1 MTKPV
6 DYYQNKAAEE
16 GRAPTCIFCP
26 NPTIQSRH
34 ICDQCIE
41 DGGPVEYYQPVS
53 EAQEIRAGL
62 REIAYAI
69 LGLGI
74 IYPITT
80 SLLDALW
87 MVVRGQ

>member
-1 MTKPV
+1 MTK
-6 DYYQNKAAEE
+6 DYYQNKYDEE
-16 GRAPTCIFCP
+16 IKDNCIYCLEPTSNGRF
-26 NPTIQSRH
+26 

-41 DGGPVEYYQPVS
+41 EGHADVDLYS